1 MSDTNFTNEAPD
13 VEEAIPT
20 TTNGSS
26 TRGGGGVSFTN
37 TGESGEP
44 HPESSTERSKY
55 GNKRLSA
62 ASKKYDM
69 DGDGELD
76 EAEQASKFVLLCY
89 VCCCVLFFAWWCVGA
104 GQSGVAAAIAIIHDI
119 NYDYH
124 L

>member
-26 TRGGGGVSFTN
+26 TSGGGGVSFTN

-76 EAEQASKFVLLCY
+76 EAEQASKLFIMLCIALCFVFCMMM
-89 VCCCVLFFAWWCVGA
+89 CRRRPIRCRRCHC
-104 GQSGVAAAIAIIHDI
+104 
-119 NYDYH
+119 NYS
-124 L
+124 

>member
-20 TTNGSS
+20 STNGSS

-44 HPESSTERSKY
+44 HPETSTERSKY
-55 GNKRLSA
+55 GNKRLS
-62 ASKKYDM
+62 SVSQKYDM

-76 EAEQASKFVLLCY
+76 EAEQASKLFIMLCFALCFVFCMMM
-89 VCCCVLFFAWWCVGA
+89 CRRRPIRCRRCHC
-104 GQSGVAAAIAIIHDI
+104 
-119 NYDYH
+119 NYS
-124 L
+124 